1 MATIPKYR
9 ILIVDDN
16 PFPTRECCGIL
27 LEKLQNYFGKPFD
40 HTLQEYYCND
50 YNALQTEYQNISGK
64 SFHFMM
70 EDDVS
75 VSIYNY
81 NPIWPKE
88 TNQKNIVKIIKH
100 KKINIFWTD
109 REHSN
114 FRINNEEMFK
124 ETNGHPA
131 NADDLYHPDTNIVQQ
146 LKINGIRQV
155 AMYSFN
161 PEFTYTDI
169 DNKIEEIGKIFQG
182 VLNKDDIYVLETSP
196 ILNLF
201 NKDDCL
207 SSGDEENRFLGTLN
221 AYKYYGKLLGSV
233 LFDLFLQIKENKAKL
248 SDKQKRYNFFNR
260 YNRNFLR
267 YFKLLIGDLINKY
280 NDFEI
285 GMVSF
290 YGNIYG
296 QEHFLIDVPY
306 KEYYEK
312 YDTEL
317 HKGNPSIG
325 TIIDPIDTDDTLDS
339 KKWLHFKY
347 KKNDNG
353 QFIGCYELEE
363 SIKSRGHLVEY
374 YLPLLH
380 TAIFYEPDFY
390 ANDFPYNDFKITSKE
405 EFCLDTGNSCIEII
419 YLFKKV
425 SFEGIQ
431 GVSHFVVWRRV
442 QDESKSINLNETIKE
457 IWENYYRLV
466 EAKLEAALV
475 TILQSETAKQA
486 IRAAISQVMAR
497 NMSHNIGSHVM
508 NKLIDAVYLE
518 KFCSYGSC
526 LKSYKPLSDFKETI
540 DHTAFKQLA
549 IYNNYVKC
557 RMDYLSDMSFGTPL
571 MQTSKN
577 MFEDVFRPLDKV
589 RLLLENIS
597 GLSNFEYNIQ
607 FKKDNEPLGE
617 TNDFPLA
624 IPNDILG
631 CQALY
636 NIIENVIRNTAK
648 HTEKPKDFLTKF
660 TIRFSDITNEQ
671 LAELDETTI
680 QEAQSLICVEIF
692 DNINLANRDNKEVII
707 GDDKNLDSFAEE
719 IKTNVTDTSYS
730 IPYIDWLRYQQNYK
744 INQSILSENNQ
755 LRASSLG
762 LIEME
767 ASAAYLRKIDL
778 NLIDDDEYDVTCND
792 KLANRYGKLNILKA
806 VKISKDDECYFGY
819 RFFMLKPQEVLIV
832 SDIFKSVVYKSKVE
846 ELRNKGIWLITQ
858 DDFLKHLLDNN
869 GVYNHQFVIHD
880 NLDNLEIEVNEQ
892 AEKVKVLDFFKTSLP
907 IRLIKVQQSALIK
920 LIENESKAI
929 LNNCWE
935 KWEVALKDKYKFTD
949 FSYANLPKLN
959 GELAKIT
966 DHLKPDPNQ
975 TIQDKWVSLKRN
987 SYYVEPCSSKAQNC
1001 LPEFSGNLTNYLL
1014 NQSFVTKIKN
1024 AESIL
1029 SRILIIDE
1037 RIQEG
1042 YELSPLGINQ
1052 LEVFNMMRI
1061 FGISKSDLNLS
1072 QNTIDNVVS
1081 GKIVE
1086 FINSYVAKVDYV
1098 LIHYSILERMFN
1110 SEVDRIKAIND
1121 YLIKLSKSATVI
1133 VTSGRGTPDKLPSD
1147 VRFINLSSVILAFNE
1162 IRSKYQINYLLN
1174 SARKSNRQ

>member
-1 MATIPKYR
+1 MNKHDIS
-9 ILIVDDN
+9 ILVI
-16 PFPTRECCGIL
+16 
-27 LEKLQNYFGKPFD
+27 
-40 HTLQEYYCND
+40 
-50 YNALQTEYQNISGK
+50 
-64 SFHFMM
+64 
-70 EDDVS
+70 DDVS
-75 VSIYNY
+75 KVFEGMRARLSIVSAPYRVIEYLVDTSKKKETVICEIADIINSESITHIISDRGFSVVENCEETQQVLKKSYGIEFQKIDELIESIIEHLSESSIKQIKSFIIYSYDPFSNEIRREFRILRDNLAKKVSDKLGVSENKLKGRIKTIESSSIYKRPGRTGIYPNRDKIDPLIGSFQACKFY
-81 NPIWPKE
+81 GEFLADVLVNIIE
-88 TNQKNIVKIIKH
+88 DERTQQKG
-100 KKINIFWTD
+100 
-109 REHSN
+109 
-114 FRINNEEMFK
+114 RINPYSYSKPQNYEM
-124 ETNGHPA
+124 
-131 NADDLYHPDTNIVQQ
+131 
-146 LKINGIRQV
+146 LKQIR
-155 AMYSFN
+155 S
-161 PEFTYTDI
+161 
-169 DNKIEEIGKIFQG
+169 
-182 VLNKDDIYVLETSP
+182 LE
-196 ILNLF
+196 
-201 NKDDCL
+201 
-207 SSGDEENRFLGTLN
+207 
-221 AYKYYGKLLGSV
+221 
-233 LFDLFLQIKENKAKL
+233 
-248 SDKQKRYNFFNR
+248 
-260 YNRNFLR
+260 
-267 YFKLLIGDLINKY
+267 DLINNK
-280 NDFEI
+280 DISI
-285 GMVSF
+285 GSVSC

-296 QEHFLIDVPY
+296 KEEYLVDVPY
-306 KEYYEK
+306 KSYYDNINKEITRVSEIDGKSDLSLIFYNNLEKKHGFVKYEYVY
-312 YDTEL
+312 
-317 HKGNPSIG
+317 
-325 TIIDPIDTDDTLDS
+325 
-339 KKWLHFKY
+339 FKY
-347 KKNDNG
+347 SVFEEDTILLND
-353 QFIGCYELEE
+353 
-363 SIKSRGHLVEY
+363 IKLSDGLKEKDDICKQW
-374 YLPLLH
+374 LPLLH
-380 TAIFYEPDFY
+380 SSVFFCQENSWKNDLLKSDNKPTSDPISVVNIFFSIIKLEEDDFHGTYNFTLYSEHPDI
-390 ANDFPYNDFKITSKE
+390 DFKKIELYAYEKYAPLLESKLLELILPHKSKE
-405 EFCLDTGNSCIEII
+405 
-419 YLFKKV
+419 
-425 SFEGIQ
+425 
-431 GVSHFVVWRRV
+431 
-442 QDESKSINLNETIKE
+442 SK
-457 IWENYYRLV
+457 
-466 EAKLEAALV
+466 
-475 TILQSETAKQA
+475 KQA
-486 IRAAISQVMAR
+486 VRAAISQVMAR

-518 KFCSYGSC
+518 KFCSYSNC

-571 MQTSKN
+571 MQSSKN

-607 FKKDNEPLGE
+607 FNKDNEPLVGK
-617 TNDFPLA
+617 NDFPLA
-624 IPNDILG
+624 IPNDVLG
-631 CQALY
+631 SQALY

-660 TIRFSDITNEQ
+660 SIRFSDITATQ
-671 LAELDETTI
+671 LDELDDTSKH
-680 QEAQSLICVEIF
+680 EAQSLICVEIF
-692 DNINLANRDNKEVII
+692 DNINLANKNNKEVII

-719 IKTNVTDTSYS
+719 IKTNITDTSYS

-792 KLANRYGKLNILKA
+792 KLANSYGKLNILKA
-806 VKISKDDECYFGY
+806 VKVSNNHECYLGY

-832 SDIFKSVVYKSKVE
+832 SDIFKSEEYKSKVE
-846 ELRNKGIWLITQ
+846 DLRNSGIWIITQ

-869 GVYNHQFVIHD
+869 GVYNHQFVVHD
-880 NLDNLEIEVNEQ
+880 NLENLEIEVNEQ

-929 LNNCWE
+929 LNDCWE
-935 KWEVALKDKYKFTD
+935 KWEISLKDKYKFTE
-949 FSYANLPKLN
+949 FSNSNLPKLN
-959 GELAKIT
+959 AELAKIT

-975 TIQDKWVSLKRN
+975 TIQEKWVTLKRN

-1029 SRILIIDE
+1029 SRILVIDE

-1052 LEVFNMMRI
+1052 LEVFNMLRI

-1072 QNTIDNVVS
+1072 QSTIDYVVS
-1081 GKIVE
+1081 GKIVD
-1086 FINSYVAKVDYV
+1086 FINSYIGKVDYV

-1110 SEVDRIKAIND
+1110 SEVDRIKAINY
-1121 YLIKLSKSATVI
+1121 YLVGLSKSANVI
-1133 VTSGRGTPDKLPSD
+1133 VTSGRGTPDKLPCE

>member
-1 MATIPKYR
+1 MNK
-9 ILIVDDN
+9 
-16 PFPTRECCGIL
+16 
-27 LEKLQNYFGKPFD
+27 
-40 HTLQEYYCND
+40 H
-50 YNALQTEYQNISGK
+50 NISILVI
-64 SFHFMM
+64 
-70 EDDVS
+70 DDVS
-75 VSIYNY
+75 KVFEGMRERLSIVSAPYRVIEYLVDTSKK
-81 NPIWPKE
+81 KE
-88 TNQKNIVKIIKH
+88 TVICEIADI
-100 KKINIFWTD
+100 
-109 REHSN
+109 
-114 FRINNEEMFK
+114 INNESISHIISDRGFSVVENCDETQQVLKKSYGIEFQKIDELIESIIEHLSENSIKQIKSFIIYSYDPFSNEIRREFRILRANLAKKVSDKLRVSENKLKGRIKTIESSSIYKRPGKTGIYPNSDKNAPLIGNFQACKFYGEFLADVLVNIIEDERTQQKGRINPYSYSKPQNYEM
-124 ETNGHPA
+124 
-131 NADDLYHPDTNIVQQ
+131 
-146 LKINGIRQV
+146 LKQIRSLEGLIN
-155 AMYSFN
+155 
-161 PEFTYTDI
+161 
-169 DNKIEEIGKIFQG
+169 NKVISI
-182 VLNKDDIYVLETSP
+182 
-196 ILNLF
+196 
-201 NKDDCL
+201 
-207 SSGDEENRFLGTLN
+207 
-221 AYKYYGKLLGSV
+221 GSV
-233 LFDLFLQIKENKAKL
+233 
-248 SDKQKRYNFFNR
+248 SC
-260 YNRNFLR
+260 
-267 YFKLLIGDLINKY
+267 
-280 NDFEI
+280 
-285 GMVSF
+285 

-296 QEHFLIDVPY
+296 KEEYLVDVPY
-306 KEYYEK
+306 KSYYDNINKEITRVSEIDGKSDLSLIFYNNLDKKQGFVKYEYVY
-312 YDTEL
+312 
-317 HKGNPSIG
+317 
-325 TIIDPIDTDDTLDS
+325 
-339 KKWLHFKY
+339 FKY
-347 KKNDNG
+347 SVFEEDAIYLND
-353 QFIGCYELEE
+353 
-363 SIKSRGHLVEY
+363 IKLSAGLKEKDNICKQW
-374 YLPLLH
+374 LPLLH
-380 TAIFYEPDFY
+380 SSVFFCQENSWKNDLLKSNNKPTSEPISIVNIFFSIIKLEEDDFHGTYNFTLYSENPDINFEKIELYAYEKY
-390 ANDFPYNDFKITSKE
+390 APLLESKLLELILPHKSKE
-405 EFCLDTGNSCIEII
+405 
-419 YLFKKV
+419 
-425 SFEGIQ
+425 
-431 GVSHFVVWRRV
+431 
-442 QDESKSINLNETIKE
+442 SK
-457 IWENYYRLV
+457 
-466 EAKLEAALV
+466 
-475 TILQSETAKQA
+475 KQA

-508 NKLIDAVYLE
+508 NKLIDAIYLE
-518 KFCSYGSC
+518 KFCSYSNC
-526 LKSYKPLSDFKETI
+526 LKSYKPLADFKETI
-540 DHTAFKQLA
+540 DHTAFRQLA

-607 FKKDNEPLGE
+607 FKKDNEPLGGD
-617 TNDFPLA
+617 NDFPLA

-660 TIRFSDITNEQ
+660 TIRFSDITANQ
-671 LAELDETTI
+671 LAELDDTSKH
-680 QEAQSLICVEIF
+680 EAQSLISVEIF
-692 DNINLANRDNKEVII
+692 DNINLANRDNKEIII
-707 GDDKNLDSFAEE
+707 GDDKDLDSFAEE

-792 KLANRYGKLNILKA
+792 KLANSYGKLNILKA
-806 VKISKDDECYFGY
+806 VKVSNNHECYLGY

-832 SDIFKSVVYKSKVE
+832 SDILKSEEYKRTVE
-846 ELRNKGIWLITQ
+846 DLRNSGIWIITQ

-892 AEKVKVLDFFKTSLP
+892 AKKVKVLDYFKASLP

-920 LIENESKAI
+920 LIENDSKAI

-935 KWEVALKDKYKFTD
+935 KWELALKDKYKFTD
-949 FSYANLPKLN
+949 FSNANLPKLN

-1061 FGISKSDLNLS
+1061 FGIRKSDLNLS

>member
-1 MATIPKYR
+1 MNK
-9 ILIVDDN
+9 
-16 PFPTRECCGIL
+16 
-27 LEKLQNYFGKPFD
+27 
-40 HTLQEYYCND
+40 H
-50 YNALQTEYQNISGK
+50 NISILVI
-64 SFHFMM
+64 
-70 EDDVS
+70 DDVS
-75 VSIYNY
+75 KVFEGMRERLSIVSAPYRVIEYLVDTSKK
-81 NPIWPKE
+81 KE
-88 TNQKNIVKIIKH
+88 TVICEIADI
-100 KKINIFWTD
+100 
-109 REHSN
+109 
-114 FRINNEEMFK
+114 INNESISHIISDRGFSVVENCD
-124 ETNGHPA
+124 ET
-131 NADDLYHPDTNIVQQ
+131 QQ
-146 LKINGIRQV
+146 VLKKSYGI
-155 AMYSFN
+155 
-161 PEFTYTDI
+161 EFQKI
-169 DNKIEEIGKIFQG
+169 DELIESIIEH
-182 VLNKDDIYVLETSP
+182 
-196 ILNLF
+196 
-201 NKDDCL
+201 L
-207 SSGDEENRFLGTLN
+207 SENSI
-221 AYKYYGKLLGSV
+221 K
-233 LFDLFLQIKENKAKL
+233 QIKSFIIYSYDPFSNEIRREFRILRANLAKKVSDKLRVSENKLKGRIKTIESSSIYKRPGKTGIYPN
-248 SDKQKRYNFFNR
+248 SDKNAP
-260 YNRNFLR
+260 
-267 YFKLLIGDLINKY
+267 LIGNFQACKFYGEFLADVLVNIIEDERTQQKGRINPYSYSKPQNYEMLKQIRSLEDLINNKVIS
-280 NDFEI
+280 I
-285 GMVSF
+285 GSVSC

-296 QEHFLIDVPY
+296 KEEYLVDVPY
-306 KEYYEK
+306 KSYYDNINKEITRVSEIDGKSDLSLIFYNNLDKKQGFVKYEYVY
-312 YDTEL
+312 
-317 HKGNPSIG
+317 
-325 TIIDPIDTDDTLDS
+325 
-339 KKWLHFKY
+339 FKY
-347 KKNDNG
+347 SVFEEDAIYLND
-353 QFIGCYELEE
+353 
-363 SIKSRGHLVEY
+363 IKLSAGLKEKDNICKQW
-374 YLPLLH
+374 LPLLH
-380 TAIFYEPDFY
+380 SSVFFCQENSWKNDLLKSNNKPTSEPISIVNIFFSIIKLEEDDFHGTYNFTLYSENPDINFEKIELYAYEKY
-390 ANDFPYNDFKITSKE
+390 APLLESKLLELILPHKSKE
-405 EFCLDTGNSCIEII
+405 
-419 YLFKKV
+419 
-425 SFEGIQ
+425 
-431 GVSHFVVWRRV
+431 
-442 QDESKSINLNETIKE
+442 SK
-457 IWENYYRLV
+457 
-466 EAKLEAALV
+466 
-475 TILQSETAKQA
+475 KQA

-508 NKLIDAVYLE
+508 NKLIDAIYLE
-518 KFCSYGSC
+518 KFCSYSNC
-526 LKSYKPLSDFKETI
+526 LKSYKPLADFKETI
-540 DHTAFKQLA
+540 DHTAFRQLA

-607 FKKDNEPLGE
+607 FKKDNEPLGGD
-617 TNDFPLA
+617 NDFPLA

-660 TIRFSDITNEQ
+660 TIRFSDITANQ
-671 LAELDETTI
+671 LAELDDTSKH
-680 QEAQSLICVEIF
+680 EAQSLISVEIF
-692 DNINLANRDNKEVII
+692 DNINLANRDNKEIII
-707 GDDKNLDSFAEE
+707 GDDKDLDSFAEE

-792 KLANRYGKLNILKA
+792 KLANSYGKLNILKA
-806 VKISKDDECYFGY
+806 VKVSNNHECYLGY

-832 SDIFKSVVYKSKVE
+832 SDILKSEEYKRTVE
-846 ELRNKGIWLITQ
+846 DLRNSGIWIITQ

-892 AEKVKVLDFFKTSLP
+892 AKKVKVLDYFKASLP

-920 LIENESKAI
+920 LIENDSKAI

-935 KWEVALKDKYKFTD
+935 KWELALKDKYKFTD
-949 FSYANLPKLN
+949 FSNANLPKLN

-1061 FGISKSDLNLS
+1061 FGIRKSDLNLS